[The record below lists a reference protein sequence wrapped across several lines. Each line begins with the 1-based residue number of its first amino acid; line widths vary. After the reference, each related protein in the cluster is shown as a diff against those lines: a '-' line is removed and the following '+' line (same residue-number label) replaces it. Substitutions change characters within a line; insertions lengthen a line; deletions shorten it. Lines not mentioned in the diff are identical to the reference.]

1 MNVLDRPP
9 EYVPFN
15 GAAKPSYGPEKRR
28 TGPSLALPIV
38 TGASL
43 AGKPVPELQFHD
55 VKGLVPHTGV
65 TLLYGDG
72 GTGKSTVALQLA
84 AATATGGYWLGIQVN
99 AGPVFYFSAEDPI
112 EVTHRRL
119 ADYAAFSGAD
129 LADMGDLHIA
139 PMLGRDCVMATADR
153 GLVKPTP
160 VFHAVKE
167 RLLSIRPALVIIDNA
182 IDVFAGDAND
192 AAQVKQF
199 MHLLSG
205 LSLEADCPV
214 VLLAH
219 PSRSGMSSGTGD
231 GNSVH
236 WSNSAR
242 SRLYLTRILTDGGDG
257 MATEDDPAARVLKVM
272 KANYSA
278 TGDEIRMRWEDGCF
292 VHAQAERIEPGDEIG
307 AARKAERVFMHLLGL
322 FERQGRHVSASPSN
336 TYAPVV
342 FAKHEQRE
350 GVSKSRFERA
360 MNSLF
365 DQGKIEIVEH
375 GPPSTR
381 RRHLA
386 IVEGVE

>member
-1 MNVLDRPP
+1 M
-9 EYVPFN
+9 
-15 GAAKPSYGPEKRR
+15 
-28 TGPSLALPIV
+28 
-38 TGASL
+38 
-43 AGKPVPELQFHD
+43 
-55 VKGLVPHTGV
+55 PHTGV

-84 AATATGGYWLGIQVN
+84 AATAIGGYWLGVQVN

-139 PMLGRDCVMATADR
+139 PMLGRDCVMATADK
-153 GLVKPTP
+153 GIVKPTP
-160 VFHAVKE
+160 VFQAVKE
-167 RLLSIRPALVIIDNA
+167 RLLSMRPALVILDNA

-219 PSRSGMSSGTGD
+219 PSRAGMSSGTGD

-242 SRLYLTRILTDGGDG
+242 SRLYLTRVLTNGGDNQPV
-257 MATEDDPAARVLKVM
+257 EDDPAARVLKVM
-272 KANYSA
+272 KANYAA
-278 TGDEIRMRWEDGCF
+278 TGDEIRMRWEEGCF
-292 VHAQAERIEPGDEIG
+292 VHAQAERIEPGDEMG
-307 AARKAERVFMHLLGL
+307 AAAKAERVFLHLL
-322 FERQGRHVSASPSN
+322 RWHDGRGIPVSAFKSP
-336 TYAPVV
+336 TYAPSMFVT
-342 FAKHEQRE
+342 HPQSE
-350 GVSKSRFERA
+350 GLTKRRFEQA
-360 MNSLF
+360 MTGLL
-365 DQGKIEIVEH
+365 DQRKIEVQEH
-375 GPPSTR
+375 GPPSKR
-381 RRHLA
+381 RSRLV
-386 IVEGVE
+386 IVEASE